1 MKHVN
6 PKRIFGLENDA
17 VAGAETQW
25 NEVID
30 RRSREIE
37 EGKVDCRPVREVV
50 QNIRNKPLLVRK
62 DVRK

>member
-17 VAGAETQW
+17 VAGTETQW
-25 NEVID
+25 SEVID